1 MRTGTRKLTSVSLIR
16 KKNKFPLKEI
26 RQSKSYVK
34 KQKNDHLLRTKTCS
48 KITGSKKYKITVDL
62 VFSNSN
68 IEFY

>member
-48 KITGSKKYKITVDL
+48 KITSSINKK
-62 VFSNSN
+62 
-68 IEFY
+68 